1 MISCTDSQK
10 FQETGQKVY
19 KIFHCT
25 LQSKLIFSL
34 EDYLCYKFFHM
45 PVITLTTEWK
55 PDDIYYGI
63 IKGKLIT
70 MCPEAI
76 IIDNAGSIPPFNI
89 SLASF
94 IIRNTYK
101 NYPEGTIHI
110 ICVHS
115 EAIKDQDHLL
125 VKARGHYFIG
135 TDNGI
140 FNLILNAD
148 PDEVIKIDHDKD
160 SDELE
165 IFAQAASG
173 IMKGKKLSEMG
184 KSLKTLSER
193 VPLRATIDK
202 DVIIGSIIFI
212 DSYGNAI
219 SNITREVFYRVFENK
234 SYRILI
240 QSNKNYTE
248 KISNKYSDVPVGELL
263 ARFNQLELLEI
274 SINGADVSELL
285 SLSIGSVLRV
295 DRADKAA
302 SPNRLF

>member
-1 MISCTDSQK
+1 
-10 FQETGQKVY
+10 
-19 KIFHCT
+19 
-25 LQSKLIFSL
+25 
-34 EDYLCYKFFHM
+34 M

-63 IKGKLIT
+63 IKGKLST
-70 MCPEAI
+70 LCPGAI

-89 SLASF
+89 SHASF
-94 IIRNTYK
+94 IIRNTYN
-101 NYPEGTIHI
+101 NYPKGSVHI
-110 ICVHS
+110 ICIHS
-115 EAIKDQDHLL
+115 EADKDQDHLI
-125 VKARGHYFIG
+125 VRAKDHFFIG

-148 PDEVIKIDHDKD
+148 PDEVVSINHRGI

-165 IFAQAASG
+165 IFARAASDL
-173 IMKGKKLSEMG
+173 ISGKKPSEIG
-184 KSLKTLSER
+184 KSVKTLSEK

-234 SYRILI
+234 DYRILI
-240 QSNKNYTE
+240 QSNKNYTDN
-248 KISNKYSDVPVGELL
+248 ISIKYSDVPVGELL
-263 ARFNQLELLEI
+263 ARFNQFELLEI

-285 SLSIGSVLRV
+285 SLDVGSVVRV
-295 DRADKAA
+295 DIAHKDA

>member
-1 MISCTDSQK
+1 
-10 FQETGQKVY
+10 
-19 KIFHCT
+19 
-25 LQSKLIFSL
+25 
-34 EDYLCYKFFHM
+34 M

-63 IKGKLIT
+63 IKGKLSRLCQGATIV
-70 MCPEAI
+70 
-76 IIDNAGSIPPFNI
+76 DNAGSIPAFNI
-89 SLASF
+89 SHASF

-101 NYPEGTIHI
+101 NYPSGSIHI

-115 EAIKDQDHLL
+115 EAQKDQEHLIVRAKDHF
-125 VKARGHYFIG
+125 FIG

-140 FNLILNAD
+140 FNLILNSE
-148 PDEVIKIDHDKD
+148 PDEVVKIDSQGA

-165 IFAQAASG
+165 IFAQAAADLFSG
-173 IMKGKKLSEMG
+173 KIMSDIGKNV
-184 KSLKTLSER
+184 KTIIER

-212 DSYGNAI
+212 DSYGNAV

-234 SYRILI
+234 DYRILI
-240 QSNKNYTE
+240 QSNKNFTDT
-248 KISNKYSDVPVGELL
+248 ISEKYSDVPVGEML
-263 ARFNQLELLEI
+263 ARFNPLDLLEI

-285 SLSIGSVLRV
+285 SLNVGSVVRIDL
-295 DRADKAA
+295 ANKAA

>member
-1 MISCTDSQK
+1 
-10 FQETGQKVY
+10 
-19 KIFHCT
+19 
-25 LQSKLIFSL
+25 
-34 EDYLCYKFFHM
+34 M
-45 PVITLTTEWK
+45 PVVTLTTEWK
-55 PDDIYYGI
+55 PDDIYNGI
-63 IKGKLIT
+63 IKGKLST
-70 MCPEAI
+70 RCPGAV
-76 IIDNAGSIPPFNI
+76 IIDNAGSIPAFNL

-94 IIRNTYK
+94 IIRNTYN
-101 NYPEGTIHI
+101 NYPKGSVHI

-115 EAIKDQDHLL
+115 EAHKDQDHLI
-125 VKARGHYFIG
+125 VRAKDHFFIG

-148 PDEVIKIDHDKD
+148 PEEVIRLDNNGI

-165 IFAQAASG
+165 IFARAAADLLA
-173 IMKGKKLSEMG
+173 GKKPSDLG
-184 KSLKTLSER
+184 TPVKTLTER
-193 VPLRATIDK
+193 FPLRATIDK

-234 SYRILI
+234 DYRIQI
-240 QSNKNYTE
+240 QSNKNYTDQ
-248 KISNKYSDVPVGELL
+248 ISQQYSDVPVGEML

-285 SLSIGSVLRV
+285 SLSVGSSVRV
-295 DRADKAA
+295 DLANKTA

>member
-1 MISCTDSQK
+1 
-10 FQETGQKVY
+10 
-19 KIFHCT
+19 
-25 LQSKLIFSL
+25 
-34 EDYLCYKFFHM
+34 M

-63 IKGKLIT
+63 IKGKLSSR
-70 MCPEAI
+70 CPGTI
-76 IIDNAGSIPPFNI
+76 IIDNAGNIPAFNI
-89 SLASF
+89 SHASF
-94 IIRNTYK
+94 IIRNTYN
-101 NYPEGTIHI
+101 NYPKGSVHI

-115 EAIKDQDHLL
+115 EAHKEQDHLI
-125 VKARGHYFIG
+125 VKARDHFFVG

-140 FNLILNAD
+140 FNLILNSD
-148 PDEVIKIDHDKD
+148 PDEVVKIDHQGT

-165 IFAQAASG
+165 VFARVASDLVS
-173 IMKGKKLSEMG
+173 GKKPSDLGISI
-184 KSLKTLSER
+184 KTLSER

-234 SYRILI
+234 AYRILI

-248 KISNKYSDVPVGELL
+248 KISLKYSDVPVGEML
-263 ARFNQLELLEI
+263 ARFNQLDLLEM

-285 SLSIGSVLRV
+285 SLSIGSVLRI
-295 DRADKAA
+295 DLANKTA